1 MSIRAPGT
9 PSPRVLNTFPATRN
23 GKPGSPGARR
33 TEVFGA
39 PFLKKGPRTSVQ
51 VGFCAWLSPFC
62 HRAKRLEADIETPA
76 TSPPRTMQFST
87 TSRRVIR
94 VRFIAPSIIHQVV
107 WGQAFSLPPG
117 FCPALCWPS
126 DAGLSGTTR
135 RAGARRQAESLA
147 PQYNPDMRQTAL
159 QLQHIVDETEQRL

>member
-39 PFLKKGPRTSVQ
+39 PFLKKGPRTSVE

-62 HRAKRLEADIETPA
+62 HSAKRLEADIGTPA

-87 TSRRVIR
+87 ISRRVIR

-107 WGQAFSLPPG
+107 IVGPG
-117 FCPALCWPS
+117 FQPA
-126 DAGLSGTTR
+126 AGLLPGAVLAIR
-135 RAGARRQAESLA
+135 RRFVRHYTPGRSPAAG
-147 PQYNPDMRQTAL
+147 
-159 QLQHIVDETEQRL
+159 